1 MELGMSTLAAE
12 IAPLLL
18 ASMSPEN
25 FHQLNRTSRFSDP
38 HTFHKLVNEYWERLY
53 IFAFKLTS
61 NRELSQSIVQNVFID
76 LWEKRQPAEIIQL
89 ESYLFQAVK
98 FQVFKAYR
106 DNKMNVEILR
116 EKFEYYLAEHE
127 NEYEPE
133 LILRLHQAIDR
144 LPDRCREIF
153 HLNRFHEQ
161 SIDQIA
167 EQLNLSR
174 QTVKNQLSRAF
185 QQVSAELRNN

>member
-1 MELGMSTLAAE
+1 MKTENKHELLSLIRRDDTKAF
-12 IAPLLL
+12 
-18 ASMSPEN
+18 N
-25 FHQLNRTSRFSDP
+25 
-38 HTFHKLVNEYWERLY
+38 KLVATHWEKLFIYAFRLTKDNEL
-53 IFAFKLTS
+53 A
-61 NRELSQSIVQNVFID
+61 QSIVQNIFVD
-76 LWEKRQPAEIIQL
+76 LWEKRRSLEIQQL

-106 DNKMNVEILR
+106 DRKMKVEVLQ
-116 EKFEYYLAEHE
+116 EEFEGYLAEHE
-127 NEYEPE
+127 NDYEPE

-153 HLNRFHEQ
+153 HLNRFQEL

-174 QTVKNQLSRAF
+174 QTVKNQLTRAF
-185 QQVSAELRNN
+185 QQVRTELRNN